1 MANKQQREQQE
12 RQAQAQGRAPVL
24 TTQPTA
30 PSRQSVQR
38 DVLGNAAYER
48 QLVLAG
54 VLGQGMAQGIQQ
66 RGAAGATHTT
76 AAPARSRYDQYVIS
90 QTSGPGYNTAFTPS
104 PVYQNIQRQAS
115 PSLRQA
121 TRPAPTG
128 TGNRR
133 AIEANARQE
142 VGNEIQPSSYQKRA
156 DQAEADYQASLAE
169 RPNATA
175 ADFKVPRFE
184 GWQRGM
190 PYRNPAEVLDTDR
203 AGGLYTAGT
212 GLLTGEALARINQG
226 TPEYFRARGT
236 DYASGTRYAAAGG
249 REDRA
254 LQRLENNPLFHPGN
268 VARDLTDRPQ
278 VQATGKNLEALRAWN
293 PDTREG
299 DTATVL
305 TQSWGF
311 GEDENGYQVIF
322 TPILRDGTILTEAQ
336 VQHYLGQIGAGRASA
351 EDLIAADAKNLG
363 IVQGIVDGTG
373 EKAEALAEQYGLAK
387 HNFHAAQ
394 QQSAWDRFVSDWT
407 LQLQMRTPAG
417 KIEARVDPL
426 RQARMALA
434 NRMNAPSRLNP
445 SLRLAK
451 QYEITNAYDPREVA
465 QRSIQNPDYYLSDEA
480 MAAEYGAYAAD
491 PTQYTALRAAED
503 DDPMAWYYARLSAA
517 VHGQP
522 LADTMT
528 VGGHSLQRPD
538 FAGQAEDWLARFRK
552 LGYSEEGAQEL
563 LAKYIQEQASWE
575 GEGNPI
581 AAAESG
587 WQWMNTMANNRQFR
601 QLGPEIT
608 RWYQDT
614 WAARA
619 EEAAAPIQGLA
630 AEVDSR
636 GEQVTGKVE
645 LLNTLTDRMMAAG
658 SPEERTAEA
667 EQAMLEIKS
676 DGVLGDVWARLDR
689 QMQQHDEKYGTF
701 AERGKAW
708 ADMSDGEKLLAYT
721 EYGRDVTGVEFA
733 GLILS
738 EPRLELAEA
747 ESQRSALQSASEQ
760 AGQLAEEMERYEAK
774 YGGFRRESDYHAR
787 TWGNQEWTE
796 GGAEEKAL
804 RKELRGAGLSREDE
818 NLLYSALTGQFEEGA
833 FFDEV
838 PDWGQFHMTERERRD
853 LQYAYRTGGTQAAMQ
868 LLADLRPA
876 LMNRRSERITEGF
889 EALAK
894 QNGLTGAAY
903 SFASLLTNLFGG
915 VTGLAASIANVFGAD
930 ISADAPVFDATRIT
944 QAIRSGVGEMAGES
958 ISNPVVIE
966 RAITAL
972 GKLFNEDPDYKW
984 TFEGATGQKFGTFLY
999 NTLMSIGDNVTADLV
1014 GLGIAGKD
1022 KKLGGWIVQA
1032 VMSSEATSNRFL
1044 ELARNNPT
1052 MDTGTAAAMAL
1063 ADGMVEAASERF
1075 SYQNLLNAGDLMSK
1089 QSIRA
1094 AIGAWTKMLV
1104 ENSFFEGQEEVHGK
1118 MMNLILSEA
1127 LHRIGEGRVEGD
1139 ISSRIDQLIV
1149 AGETDYQAAF
1159 REACSDWMRETMTEF
1174 LSGALAGGG
1183 EYIGSTSA
1191 SWVGNR
1197 IRYNRQGAQLT
1208 ARGEN
1213 VTQTSDNPNAPAAQP
1228 EAAPA
1233 PAAQTETAPAAPTIR
1248 PEETNRPGA
1257 TVTRMSPEE
1266 YLQRAEAYSRETP
1279 AAEEQAQA
1287 PAAEEQAPTEEQA
1300 PAADPAAARQA
1311 RIDRLWARWQNAWE
1325 RMQQAGAAM
1334 EIDGQAEQTLRV
1346 AELQL
1351 SKELRAQT
1359 AELQEDTREALAEFQ
1374 ATNSAEAWNRYQAA
1388 QDKLNQAQ
1396 GMLRQ
1401 LAPELQAEVA
1411 AAPEAQAAPSPETA
1425 PAAETE
1431 TPAAQPETQ
1440 PQKRRRPTYYSARLQ
1455 DVQDVLAS
1463 NPEADLTQAA
1473 QETAP
1478 AAEEQPAA
1486 PARTEDRRTPAR
1498 LLEAAEAAGR
1508 KTPRTPRGEP
1518 GYHMIYPGGYR
1529 TRAEWL
1535 THALQE
1541 AIESGDEH
1549 QVQGVLRQNQ
1559 QYMFGD
1565 EAGQA
1570 PRADLSD
1577 NPTVQELRAVIQEAQ
1592 GRIRALNTEA
1602 NNTIIPAKHAEVLD
1616 RIEDEYRIIRDAEN
1630 IITGMEENAAA
1641 EAAAQAAETET
1652 ESEQSTRE
1660 TGASSASPETAAQE
1674 TLRRRRRAASARAQI
1689 NKMNG
1694 HWQQGMRREDRA
1706 AREQRIRE
1714 RYDTFKARRQAEAG
1728 ERLGSLEGVETDN
1741 TAVRALGNIAASMP
1755 GSMADN
1761 YLQKLIKKKGG
1772 KLTKLNNWQVGT
1784 LLQFTVP
1791 ELSIRH
1797 RAAIEEAVTQGLRF
1811 QLQSQGVRYD
1821 GTLMSTAV
1829 DMIMGER
1836 LTRAQQAALK
1846 EYPEAA
1852 EIVRAWV
1859 QSDSA
1864 GTAVEQ
1870 QSKLLLQDV
1879 AMDPVALRYRT
1890 MQAVLDPGSK
1900 LFGRNM
1906 FALAAQ
1912 ADREEAQEQAQDQR
1926 DAALVFKHRT
1936 IRMAETDPEEGQS
1949 EYVTGFEAAPGGG
1962 ILLAVTGQDGS
1973 THAAAFEDVR
1983 FKDPGQRDFYNL
1995 AYETAR
2001 DAGAETANALLDAFR
2016 ESVAVPVDTMV
2027 QGFRA
2032 IAEAARQATMIAPS
2046 ASAQVQELQ
2055 EVAPEAAQIALEL
2068 GQKQLQ
2074 ADTEKIGLNPEVSGK
2089 VIESLANTPMLP
2101 SLIDENETDPKKRL
2115 QRLNPQAA
2123 VTAYIQAIG
2132 NMGKDGRPVIGPG
2145 VVRMFS
2151 ERYSTPSKLVQLGL
2165 IDQLI
2170 KQHGL
2175 GVRVVAVDSLQQ
2187 GENAPQAQGFYAPR
2201 AGNAVFIAMDAEGGN
2216 LLNPFVHEA
2225 GVHLDKDMLRRYLPE
2240 GADLALQQRK
2250 FHSAVLD
2257 ILGQQLA
2264 EQHDNR
2270 ASRESELQM
2279 QRDRLQ
2285 AQYEKATGSRMD
2297 ADTVEEELVANAL
2310 PAVIG
2315 TEGSARDLIAAAPEA
2330 AEAIAEQMNRMGSW
2344 LRGLRADAARSNS
2357 VLGTMITAASDQLN
2371 GLYDMFRAQM
2381 QGMQELQQMIARG
2394 EVQASSAETVTDR
2407 NSLIGI
2413 RADGEAGDRAREAA
2427 ARMEQATTIA
2437 EREAAEEAMH
2447 RAAVF
2452 QSPDGRYW
2460 AVVNTDHVQ
2469 INRENKTAHAIQ
2481 EVYDIQEQG
2490 DEEGAGEALMALD
2503 GTTVKLRDL
2512 TTGFEETMAAYEGG
2526 TDMDVVLDVDPN
2538 AEAGGYMDD
2547 ENGAIHLNLAEIMGK
2562 VDDAVA
2568 AFAEMARDIKHEFQ
2582 HWIQY
2587 REGSPNGTAPDVW
2600 QQVQAEYLRI
2610 LPEVRARYREAA
2622 ERYGNPEL
2630 VYTNG
2635 RLDRNQTAPEALAVY
2650 DRMDPDSRKA
2660 FDQYFSLQQQRAN
2673 IRNRTNTDLYRNTQ
2687 GEIEARLAEESYETQ
2702 QAGPNYDK
2710 AVRLED
2716 YVDMSTG
2723 EVLYSLGGVDTTG
2736 ESPMDRAGRL
2746 RTAWETAVRNGA
2758 APEQLQSLGREALG
2772 ALEPY
2777 IAQLWDAM
2785 NGDIA
2790 AMAGMTPEGQ
2800 EAAQGRINYYRD
2812 ELRWT
2817 QRLQQEI
2824 QARIQPEEAN
2834 AAPATAAAAADI
2846 APAAPAAAPAPIA
2859 AAAESQAAPS
2869 PETAAAAETRG
2880 PELRGQLDED
2890 AQYFGNTE
2898 FNQRVKSS
2906 DVLQDVSRQLMQLNA
2921 TQMDGRVSYDPKD
2934 IRRIARDIKEAY
2946 GSSVSLEDLTAN
2958 LTSVYTSLAS
2968 AWNDAEVQSAVN
2980 ALASL
2985 AYDVVEKV
2993 EVQGEEDDAAAEI
3006 RRSLRGQRLYAS
3018 STVRAEAKYRYGS
3031 YLNYRNMLR
3040 RAGITLTT
3048 DTSARPMDSWWAEM
3062 AEAYPSYF
3070 EAGIA
3075 EGDMVTR
3082 LAQVYDETR
3091 PRMVSAYDANEG
3103 SQLGTLDDAANDL
3116 ALGMWQNYFNLEG
3129 TWTPTARDQ
3138 TEGQAR
3144 LNRAATN
3151 PRTSSDLNAI
3161 VQEKRAARA
3170 ESELEA
3176 ARAETAQARQEAREA
3191 RAEANRAQMETN
3203 RQVNEATSRLRQ
3215 QLRQEQA
3222 NRQNAEAEARA
3233 AQAETEAQAAREE
3246 AAAARSDR
3254 DAAVEAV
3261 RREAEEQLNRQRQEA
3276 RQQLRQARERLAA
3289 QMADYRREQRE
3300 KARQRE
3306 IQARQTLDKGQAR
3319 ERALRAW
3326 TKLREIITTPGK
3338 RGWAPRDMQDAIIA
3352 LLNATPFNYNAK
3364 GYRGK
3369 VTYLSHDVLQTALAA
3384 YQNMKNGQD
3393 EQNAHPMAAY
3403 FNEDVV
3409 EDFNTLLA
3417 ATQSGPKDT
3426 RLKNGPSSLNNAQ
3439 MEALAHVLQNFL
3451 AAVRNANYMFM
3462 NGRRVS
3468 RAEVGMK
3475 FMDEL
3480 EPLAKARDAKV
3491 DGKIE
3496 AWLKKSIEEGL
3507 LTPTTL
3513 FARLEGTQMF
3523 EIWQSLRQA
3532 ENKHIRNVAMAEAY
3546 LRAALATYH
3555 QQASINR
3562 DSVKHRDDV
3571 QALRDGQA
3579 QSKEGDVFTF
3589 VDMQGEAFR
3598 LTDQELMTIYAWSR
3612 REALVGTNHLLGGG
3626 ITIRDAGRGSTQHTH
3641 KLSAELLAEMI
3652 GKLSKEQIDYVNH
3665 MVSFLSNECSEWGN
3679 QVTRELYGFDKFT
3692 ETYYLPFST
3701 NQNYV
3706 ASVPGQERE
3715 ARIKTG
3721 SFTKQLTTKASMP
3734 LTIQGFTSMWCAHV
3748 EQMSDYN
3755 AFVLPIEDMV
3765 QLMNY
3770 RHKLVDEDGEFAGW
3784 GDPPVRLLMTQAYG
3798 QYVPDYIMHFLSRL
3812 NGNSRMEFGA
3822 GVLNTLMGAAKGA
3835 AVTFNLSVA
3844 LQQMGAGIRAMAEM
3858 APQDVLAGLLP
3869 GGHHI
3874 RENYAELERYAPIA
3888 TLKSWGYF
3896 DTNMKN
3902 GLMDRVSQSRWKRLE
3917 DAGGWMASSADM
3929 LNWSQIWSACKHE
3942 AARLYPNLSHEEQLQ
3957 KAGERFTEVVDKTQV
3972 VDSIFQRCEYATEKD
3987 MMRSLMAFMSEPVK
4001 QFNMLLRNMNY
4012 IRDGRKA
4019 GNQGMVRQGLE
4030 GLARSAAAIGISA
4043 ALTAFLKSLVT
4054 ALRSRD
4060 TLKKKKIK
4068 DEEGK
4073 ETTVIIGRKTWWDRV
4088 MEQWGANIVDNLA
4101 GLTTIFGNLWG
4112 NGSSM
4117 QSSDLVSASL
4127 GNVSVVLGQLGK
4139 AIRGEEADWVKVGRN
4154 AAGIAGNL
4162 TGVGFQNLFRDIY
4175 SVGATIAEK
4184 INADTAAGTAW
4195 DAGQSV
4201 EARLAA
4207 AEANYVY
4214 SREAKAE
4221 PGKQGKTVNTAIWRE
4236 LLEAAYQADGG
4247 FGPLFTRVGDAATAA
4262 GAKEDSLVSAFV
4274 KEWDEGAEIAARA
4287 AEAMDRG
4294 DLTAYEAAMAELT
4307 GKGVSR
4313 KVAQRMVSTAGKA
4326 IEDRRA
4332 AEADE
4337 AAATRETGSGAGLV
4351 SRLTTG
4357 EGGTNPLQTEW
4368 KKRLRTALAARD
4380 EAAIEQAADLLRES
4394 GTKEE
4399 TIRSTIKTE
4408 LRDLYL
4414 ADRIEWPEAESIL
4427 RDHAGINDAEDLY
4440 WLHDEWEQR
4449 LAHEGE
4455 ADWTYGKWADID
4467 ESVAAGQRLT
4477 AEQIRRMTQG
4487 GATEADVYSR
4497 ARSQIKELFRE
4508 GKLTAAEVESRLKLY
4523 SGGMSQAEIHWK
4535 AREITSGGDER
4546 WSKYDALMEALNKG
4560 NSTDFRKEVAELMKY
4575 WTGES
4580 KTEAE
4585 KKASIA
4591 STILSKYKA
4600 QYVAAYQAG
4609 RTAEA
4614 SRLAGKMRTAVEA
4627 LGLKWARYQ
4636 KTVNSWTKKK

>member
-54 VLGQGMAQGIQQ
+54 VLGQGIAQGIQQ

-104 PVYQNIQRQAS
+104 PVYQNITRQAS

-133 AIEANARQE
+133 AIETNARQD
-142 VGNEIQPSSYQKRA
+142 VANGIQPSSYQKRA
-156 DQAEADYQASLAE
+156 DQAAADYQASLAE
-169 RPNATA
+169 RPSATA
-175 ADFKVPRFE
+175 ADFKVPQFQ

-203 AGGLYTAGT
+203 AGGLYTTGT
-212 GLLTGEALARINQG
+212 GLLTGDALARINQG

-254 LQRLENNPLFHPGN
+254 LQRLENNPLFHAGN

-311 GEDENGYQVIF
+311 GEDEDGYQVIF

-351 EDLIAADAKNLG
+351 EDLIAADAQNLG

-394 QQSAWDRFVSDWT
+394 QKSAWDRFVSDWT

-434 NRMNAPSRLNP
+434 NGMNAPSRLNP
-445 SLRLAK
+445 SLRLKVDGDPQKQIRGLAV
-451 QYEITNAYDPREVA
+451 QYELTNAYDPREVA
-465 QRSIQNPDYYLSDEA
+465 QRSIQDPDYYLTDEA
-480 MAAEYGAYAAD
+480 MATEYGAYAAD
-491 PTQYTALRAAED
+491 PTQYTALRAAEA

-552 LGYSEEGAQEL
+552 LGKSEEEAQEL
-563 LAKYIQEQASWE
+563 LAKYIREQANWE

-587 WQWMNTMANNRQFR
+587 WSWMRYQAANGNYEALQ
-601 QLGPEIT
+601 PEVL
-608 RWYQDT
+608 RYFQDT
-614 WAARA
+614 WAGEAQEADNLYNAMVEQYGQVTDTTRAEDKQSKLVRLMTELQQSYGSTGTAPDPETAERILEDIQSDTSLAGMWAQVLTDEDLVNYMSESAGRDFRTMSDTEKLDAFRLFGMDYLQPEGIEQLIRIGRGEPEGTLNDAAMRRAAFERYSARA
-619 EEAAAPIQGLA
+619 GQAAESMERYNAKYAGFRRDPDYKRLSQGYTTQEARNELA
-630 AEVDSR
+630 AEVLQAKKTDGSD
-636 GEQVTGKVE
+636 
-645 LLNTLTDRMMAAG
+645 LT
-658 SPEERTAEA
+658 PEERDMLMTA
-667 EQAMLEIKS
+667 L
-676 DGVLGDVWARLDR
+676 
-689 QMQQHDEKYGTF
+689 
-701 AERGKAW
+701 
-708 ADMSDGEKLLAYT
+708 
-721 EYGRDVTGVEFA
+721 TGVNHMDTETDEFA
-733 GLILS
+733 GLEYL
-738 EPRLELAEA
+738 RD
-747 ESQRSALQSASEQ
+747 
-760 AGQLAEEMERYEAK
+760 EERA
-774 YGGFRRESDYHAR
+774 DVA
-787 TWGNQEWTE
+787 
-796 GGAEEKAL
+796 
-804 RKELRGAGLSREDE
+804 
-818 NLLYSALTGQFEEGA
+818 
-833 FFDEV
+833 
-838 PDWGQFHMTERERRD
+838 
-853 LQYAYRTGGTQAAMQ
+853 YAYRTGGAEAAVGVLRDLEST
-868 LLADLRPA
+868 LLA
-876 LMNRRSERITEGF
+876 RRARAQTDWAEKETASG
-889 EALAK
+889 
-894 QNGLTGAAY
+894 GLKAVGM
-903 SFASLLTNLFGG
+903 
-915 VTGLAASIANVFGAD
+915 TGLAVLLNYLGGMAGTAQALKSTITGEKPDAN
-930 ISADAPVFDATRIT
+930 SQVFDTTRLS
-944 QAIRSGVGEMAGES
+944 QAIRQTGAEMAAKAMPGWEWLQDL
-958 ISNPVVIE
+958 
-966 RAITAL
+966 L
-972 GKLFNEDPDYKW
+972 GQEAGK
-984 TFEGATGQKFGTFLY
+984 FLY
-999 NTLMSIGDNVTADLV
+999 NTGNSILDNVLADLLGFGISAGNKALGGSMVQIIMSSGATANKYLEHLENNPEMGARSAAIMSI
-1014 GLGIAGKD
+1014 
-1022 KKLGGWIVQA
+1022 
-1032 VMSSEATSNRFL
+1032 
-1044 ELARNNPT
+1044 
-1052 MDTGTAAAMAL
+1052 
-1063 ADGMVEAASERF
+1063 ADGLIEAASEKW
-1075 SYQNLLNAGDLMSK
+1075 SYQNLMGHGWNGFGEWFKKLAQNA
-1089 QSIRA
+1089 
-1094 AIGAWTKMLV
+1094 
-1104 ENSFFEGQEEVHGK
+1104 FFEGQEEFHGK
-1118 MMNLILSEA
+1118 AASLILTEVLDGLDVGQVQGDVARLAEQNIINGEA
-1127 LHRIGEGRVEGD
+1127 PDSAYQHAWQQWG
-1139 ISSRIDQLIV
+1139 Q
-1149 AGETDYQAAF
+1149 ETLV
-1159 REACSDWMRETMTEF
+1159 EF

-1183 EYIGSTSA
+1183 EFVGTTSA
-1191 SWVGNR
+1191 NWVGNKAKG
-1197 IRYNRQGAQLT
+1197 YVQGRRLT
-1208 ARGEN
+1208 AKGEN

-1248 PEETNRPGA
+1248 PEETNSTRA

-1266 YLQRAEAYSRETP
+1266 YLQRAEAYSREAP

-1287 PAAEEQAPTEEQA
+1287 PEAEEQAAAEEQA
-1300 PAADPAAARQA
+1300 PAADPAAARQT
-1311 RIDRLWARWQNAWE
+1311 RIDRLWARRQSAME
-1325 RMQQAGAAM
+1325 RMQLAGAAM
-1334 EIDGQAEQTLRV
+1334 EIDGQAEQNLRV

-1359 AELQEDTREALAEFQ
+1359 AELQAETREALAEFQ

-1388 QDKLNQAQ
+1388 QDQLNQAQ

-1535 THALQE
+1535 AHALQE

-1549 QVQGVLRQNQ
+1549 QVQGVLRQNR

-1602 NNTIIPAKHAEVLD
+1602 NNTIIQAKHAEVLD

-1641 EAAAQAAETET
+1641 EAAAQAAETEAQ
-1652 ESEQSTRE
+1652 SEQSTQE

-1689 NKMNG
+1689 HKMNG

-1714 RYDTFKARRQAEAG
+1714 RYDTFKERREAEAG

-1761 YLQKLIKKKGG
+1761 YLQKLIRKKGG

-1836 LTRAQQAALK
+1836 LTRAQQAALR

-1890 MQAVLDPGSK
+1890 MQAVLDPESK

-1906 FALAAQ
+1906 FAPATQ

-1926 DAALVFKHRT
+1926 DAALVFQHKT

-1983 FKDPGQRDFYNL
+1983 FRDPGQRDFYNL

-2151 ERYSTPSKLVQLGL
+2151 ERFSTPSKLVQLGL

-2240 GADLALQQRK
+2240 GADLVLQQRK

-2264 EQHDNR
+2264 AQQDNR
-2270 ASRESELQM
+2270 VSPEAALQM

-2297 ADTVEEELVANAL
+2297 ADTVEEELVANAV

-2357 VLGTMITAASDQLN
+2357 VLATMITAAGDQLN

-2460 AVVNTDHVQ
+2460 AVVNSDHVQ

-2503 GTTVKLRDL
+2503 GTRTTVGELL
-2512 TTGFEETMAAYEGG
+2512 TGFEDTLAAYDGG
-2526 TDMDVVLDVDPN
+2526 ADVAVVLDVEPDS
-2538 AEAGGYMDD
+2538 ESDGYTEQDSG
-2547 ENGAIHLNLAEIMGK
+2547 EIHINVGK
-2562 VDDAVA
+2562 VLTTADDAVA
-2568 AFAEMARDIKHEFQ
+2568 ANYQIAQTLKHEFQ
-2582 HWIQY
+2582 HWIQTQEGAPRGTDPEIY
-2587 REGSPNGTAPDVW
+2587 R
-2600 QQVQAEYLRI
+2600 QVKDEQRKV
-2610 LPEVRARYREAA
+2610 LPEVRARYEAA
-2622 ERYGNPEL
+2622 ARLYGNPEL

-2635 RLDRNQTAPEALAVY
+2635 LLDRNQTSPEALAVY
-2650 DRMDPDSRKA
+2650 DRMDPGSRRA
-2660 FDQYFSLQQQRAN
+2660 YDQYFNLQQLRAN
-2673 IRNRTNTDLYRNTQ
+2673 LRNQTNSDLYKNSQ

-2702 QAGPNYDK
+2702 QAGPNYEG

-2746 RTAWETAVRNGA
+2746 RTAWETAVQNGA

-2777 IAQLWDAM
+2777 IAQLRNAM

-2869 PETAAAAETRG
+2869 PETAPAAETRG

-2890 AQYFGNTE
+2890 AEYFGNTE

-2934 IRRIARDIKEAY
+2934 IRRIARGIKEAY

-3144 LNRAATN
+3144 LNRAATA

-3161 VQEKRAARA
+3161 AQEKRAARA
-3170 ESELEA
+3170 ESELVA
-3176 ARAETAQARQEAREA
+3176 ARAETAQARQQAREA

-3254 DAAVEAV
+3254 EAAVEAV

-3409 EDFNTLLA
+3409 EDFKTLLA
-3417 ATQSGPKDT
+3417 ATESGPKDT

-3562 DSVKHRDDV
+3562 DSVKHRDDAK
-3571 QALRDGQA
+3571 ALRDGQA

-3589 VDMQGEAFR
+3589 VDMNGEAFR

-3652 GKLSKEQIDYVNH
+3652 GKLNKEQIDYVNH
-3665 MVSFLSNECSEWGN
+3665 MVSFLSNECAEWGN

-3692 ETYYLPFST
+3692 ESYYLPFST

-3902 GLMDRVSQSRWKRLE
+3902 GLMDRVSQGRWKWLE

-3942 AARLYPNLSHEEQLQ
+3942 AARQHPNLSHEEQLQ

-3972 VDSIFQRCEYATEKD
+3972 VDSIFQRCEYATEKG
-3987 MMRSLMAFMSEPVK
+3987 MMRSWMAFMSEPVK

-4043 ALTAFLKSLVT
+4043 VLTAFLKSLVT

-4060 TLKKKKIK
+4060 TLKKKKEK

-4088 MEQWGANIVDNLA
+4088 MEQWGANIVENLV

-4117 QSSDLVSASL
+4117 QSNDLVSSCVS
-4127 GNVSVVLGQLGK
+4127 NVSTVLGQLEK

-4154 AAGIAGNL
+4154 AAGVAGNL

-4175 SVGATIAEK
+4175 SVGATIAEDIK
-4184 INADTAAGTAW
+4184 ADTAAGTAW

-4201 EARLAA
+4201 ETRLAA

-4221 PGKQGKTVNTAIWRE
+4221 PGNQGKTVNTAIWRE

-4262 GAKEDSLVSAFV
+4262 GAKEESLVSAFV
-4274 KEWDEGAEIAARA
+4274 NEWDEGAEIAAQA

-4351 SRLTTG
+4351 GRLTTG

-4394 GTKEE
+4394 GTKED

-4467 ESVAAGQRLT
+4467 ESVAAGQRLS

-4487 GATEADVYSR
+4487 GATETDVYSR
-4497 ARSQIKELFRE
+4497 ARSQIRELFRE

-4560 NSTDFRKEVAELMKY
+4560 NSTAFRKEVAELMRY

-4636 KTVNSWTKKK
+4636 KTVNGWTKKKK